1 MAQEAANIL
10 WLPSAERAHHQIVW
24 AFANISNVAHTSF
37 PPKSWSSK
45 APSSMTHRPAQT
57 VMEDKSSICL
67 NYVSMEEVF
76 SWILHKTTVTRSLTI
91 PLSSARSLSWSLFQS
106 CLPENSVFL
115 LVLLFALVSVYSIV
129 AEGCNLARQSLLL
142 TLCVYVHM
150 CVYTCALL
158 EKKLAYYPATGIKQI
173 YPQVWNLLF
182 LKLFG
187 ENKCLYLITWS
198 SISIS
203 L

>member
-76 SWILHKTTVTRSLTI
+76 SWILHKTTVTRSLTV

-106 CLPENSVFL
+106 C
-115 LVLLFALVSVYSIV
+115 FARKFCFSTGAAFCFGV
-129 AEGCNLARQSLLL
+129 SLLYCGRRMQL
-142 TLCVYVHM
+142 GKAESASYFVCMFTYVCTH
-150 CVYTCALL
+150 VHYW
-158 EKKLAYYPATGIKQI
+158 KK
-173 YPQVWNLLF
+173 
-182 LKLFG
+182 
-187 ENKCLYLITWS
+187 S
-198 SISIS
+198 
-203 L
+203 